1 MMPPGFM
8 VRFGSMATAAVLAA
22 GCVVKV
28 DSDGYRA
35 REERRFRTTGEPD
48 VRIATFDGPI
58 SVRGW
63 DRDEV
68 YVEIEKRGRD
78 RAEVE
83 AIELV
88 VDQTGQQV
96 SIEAR
101 QPGAK
106 KYTFGVVTTRSRAAK
121 IVASVPAGSNVALRT
136 GDGSLSIE
144 RVKGRIELRSND
156 GNLQGLDLT
165 GDVFAQ
171 TDDGAIRLEGVDGR
185 CDVATGDGSITIH
198 GRLDGLRARTSDGS
212 VVVKLLPGS
221 RVTSEWSL
229 SSGEGQMVLYVPDGL
244 SASIDAETGEGRARV
259 DPALGFSG
267 LSDLPRGILRG
278 VLGGGGQIVRLRTQ
292 DGAIALKRLPGKS
305 APPVPPLAPLPP
317 APPQPPG
324 VER

>member
-1 MMPPGFM
+1 MRAPRVP
-8 VRFGSMATAAVLAA
+8 VRLSSIAAAAACLLA

-28 DSDGYRA
+28 DSDGYKA
-35 REERRFRTTGEPD
+35 REEKRFRVAGEPD
-48 VRIATFDGPI
+48 VRLATFDGPI

-68 YVEIEKRGRD
+68 YIEVEKRGRD

-83 AIELV
+83 AIEV
-88 VDQTGQQV
+88 VADQSGDQI

-106 KYTFGVVTTRSRAAK
+106 KYAFGVVTTRSRAAK
-121 IVASVPAGSNVALRT
+121 IVASVPSGSNVVLRT
-136 GDGSLSIE
+136 GDGMLSIE

-156 GNLQGLDLT
+156 GNVQGLDLT

-185 CDVATGDGSITIH
+185 CDVATGDGSIAIQ

-212 VVVKLLPGS
+212 VVVKLLPGT
-221 RVTSEWSL
+221 RVNSEWSL

-244 SASIDAETGEGRARV
+244 SASIDAETGDGRARV
-259 DPALGFSG
+259 DPG
-267 LSDLPRGILRG
+267 LSFSSSPDLPRGILRG
-278 VLGGGGQIVRLRTQ
+278 ALGGGGQLVRLRTQ
-292 DGAIALKRLPGKS
+292 DGPIALKRLPSKMAPGAPLPPLPPHPS
-305 APPVPPLAPLPP
+305 APPV
-317 APPQPPG
+317 
-324 VER
+324 ER